1 MATTQDYIEYVCER
15 LPDCGNVRYR
25 KMFSEYMVYINDK
38 PLLTVCDNTVFVKKV
53 PELATVMANAAVGC
67 PYEGAKEHYILD
79 IDDTALTAQVIATLE
94 PITPLPKNERRHNF
108 HGYHHHPYRCC
119 GRCGGVAGH
128 LRALCKRNRHHL

>member
-1 MATTQDYIEYVCER
+1 MATTQEFADKVCR
-15 LPDCGNVRYR
+15 RMAPFGNVRRR
-25 KMFSEYMVYINDK
+25 KMFGEYMVYVNDK

-94 PITPLPKNERRHNF
+94 PITPLPK
-108 HGYHHHPYRCC
+108 
-119 GRCGGVAGH
+119 
-128 LRALCKRNRHHL
+128 KRKKA